1 MKTKYL
7 LILVILLPGFLFAQ
21 TRNKIIDDSNSEPML
36 LGYCTR
42 EVFSDS
48 VFASW
53 FNPEYE
59 SYKPDS
65 TTIESLKKDMEDIDI
80 TIVMGSWCS
89 DSQWHVPD
97 LYKILD
103 EINYPSDKVTL
114 IAVNEDKKT
123 GGDEIDSL
131 DIKFVPAFIF
141 YRDSSE
147 LGRIVESPEKSL
159 EEDILG
165 ILTKEKE
172 MSH

>member
-7 LILVILLPGFLFAQ
+7 LIFIMLFPGFLFAQ
-21 TRNKIIDDSNSEPML
+21 RRNKIIKDSNSEPML
-36 LGYCTR
+36 IGYCTR
-42 EVFSDS
+42 EVFNDS
-48 VFASW
+48 SFASW

-59 SYKPDS
+59 SYYPDS
-65 TTIESLKKDMEDIDI
+65 SAIEALKKDMRNIDI

-97 LYKILD
+97 FYKILD
-103 EINYPSDKVTL
+103 KINYPSDKVTL

-123 GGDEIDSL
+123 EEDEIDTL
-131 DIKFVPAFIF
+131 NIKLVPSFIF
-141 YRDSSE
+141 YRDGSE

-159 EEDILG
+159 EVDMLG
-165 ILTKEKE
+165 ILIKKKE